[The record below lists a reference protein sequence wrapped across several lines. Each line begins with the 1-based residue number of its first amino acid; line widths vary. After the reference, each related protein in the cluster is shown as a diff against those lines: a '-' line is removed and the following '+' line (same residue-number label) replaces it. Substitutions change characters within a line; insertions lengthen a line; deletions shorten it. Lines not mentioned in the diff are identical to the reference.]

1 MKINLIFMKSRVANR
16 IFYLFIICALL
27 PIGLLAFI
35 SLNQLAEDQK
45 KQSFQKLHNVSKNIG
60 MSILEGLS
68 FIQSEMQVVALSS
81 DAKLQTPAFGKLNPK
96 SGFMNQRLLG
106 LTLFEGQKAVKTFMG
121 EPCPYPKMT
130 ASDFEH
136 LSSREGVLHIQRV
149 NENSYRMFIILGLSE
164 ISHKGTLLVGEIN
177 PEYLWEMARGS
188 LPPLTAVHILDSSG
202 MLLFST
208 SRLSQ
213 TTMTEIE
220 KKTDQTSFDRLEWL
234 DNDGTHFASLWSI
247 FLKTSIYSDPWKV
260 IGSQTKDDALAA
272 VNGVRKIIG
281 IILVVTFLVVL
292 FLSSVQIRRN
302 LEPLARLKDGTERV
316 SRGDFESRIN
326 VRSGDEFEELAMSF
340 NTMSEQ
346 IGRHFVTLNE
356 MTRMITAILTSL
368 DKERIIETVL
378 SNINNVVL
386 CDAVCLTVM
395 EAEANKGLTFFKSNE
410 QEENAGIVKRNATL
424 QSRELKII
432 DKTTESL
439 MIDSDDEFNDLLS
452 PMKERGCVRF
462 LLLPISNRNR
472 LIGVLTLGYMKQWS

>member
-106 LTLFEGQKAVKTFMG
+106 FTLFEGQKAVKTFMG
-121 EPCPYPKMT
+121 EPCPYQKMT

-378 SNINNVVL
+378 SNINNVF
-386 CDAVCLTVM
+386 CVM
-395 EAEANKGLTFFKSNE
+395 LF
-410 QEENAGIVKRNATL
+410 V
-424 QSRELKII
+424 
-432 DKTTESL
+432 
-439 MIDSDDEFNDLLS
+439 
-452 PMKERGCVRF
+452 
-462 LLLPISNRNR
+462 
-472 LIGVLTLGYMKQWS
+472 